1 MLPKRTKKFIF
12 VIVIILIAIF
22 FVIPTIII
30 NNQEGKRASITYD
43 KYVNIK
49 DKKVYSLFDLTSIL
63 NEESESSKYDVKILC
78 DNDIVYEEKLKT
90 AIDISEDKNID
101 NLKITIN
108 GSDYPIKT
116 KQQEFEIKL
125 VEGSND
131 IEIEL
136 LENDSLIKSIKK
148 QVFFIKPYQKQFA
161 EEISKTGINVQY
173 RDGKDF
179 ENYELSNKQF
189 KALGAMNA
197 RWEIYERWINKNG
210 YDNFENYD
218 KLLNDIND
226 TTNIK
231 IIAHINNFV
240 YRGKDITINEEPE
253 FEGVSQFIKKL
264 QARYSNIK
272 YYQIMNEVNCYVSYL
287 SSYINKDDI
296 SSYSKL
302 IEYLEKNNNDAQIL
316 TAGTALVDDKDK
328 QISSL
333 NFYKYMNETGGL
345 DKCNHIAFHPYSYN
359 NITSLR
365 KKIEEHY
372 WKFNE
377 IGGFNYL
384 DITEYGSTNYFVDNN
399 LQAIDVVKQT
409 VALNDKANLKTLFNL
424 WDINEN
430 QDGTNRFGLLT
441 HEYKP
446 KPAYYAMKNYYQNTN
461 GAEYIGMANI
471 INGLEMHVY
480 DKDGKAKV
488 IAWAKDSNNP
498 ITIKYDG
505 FIASDI
511 LGKKIEN
518 TSGTLKID
526 ESPIY
531 LDDVSNLYF
540 YNAISNSILNGYSEF
555 NDKFA
560 SEIQDI
566 KDINIKIEELKDTV
580 KKLESEKIQEK
591 DASNIMEKHFEI
603 GNEIIEQ
610 YKNGNLKISY
620 TKISSML
627 DALNTIGNSYEDL
640 ITISA
645 KTRMKDLSILKQ
657 SIDNVNKAIENN
669 SNIDM
674 IYPNKINKFATDLYE
689 TSNYVLNL
697 EEENEI
703 KTGLINSKALHAK
716 YLNKWADEFSK
727 IYLEEYYKDINN
739 TIINKNNKLF
749 NTYSVV
755 YSDTQINAQ
764 YNKVIQNI
772 QNITQ
777 DAINNNSSRM
787 QECLESQMDL
797 AYKIVEQINSN
808 KIKIDEASY
817 KKLITD
823 ILAISDD
830 YKELYK
836 YYVTEDTIE
845 NSTVKEKL
853 NEVIDK
859 YNNNTDID
867 LSKVT
872 DLINTT
878 REIYNTSINTDNV
891 SDNYLNKQRI
901 LKTCEIINLII
912 DNDIKKAADE
922 DSNNVTITYNVDVNT
937 LTNQDVYVTINLPT
951 DKAII
956 ANNEQN
962 APYIFKEN
970 GTKTIT
976 INIRGYEYT
985 YNISVKNIDKT
996 APKIDNVE
1004 QLNNSVTP
1012 QISDDNLQNVELKLD
1027 GNLKL
1032 EYQVG
1037 QTITTPG
1044 MYNLTAKDKAGNV
1057 TITNFIIYDT
1067 YNENNQKINYIPIY
1081 NVTTLKN
1088 LKNNINMKY
1097 TITKNNQEINEN
1109 DYISAGC
1116 EIQINNKKYYLI
1128 VKGDINGD
1136 GKVTGTDL
1144 VKVRRYLIGLETFTP
1159 VEKVGAILSQRN
1171 DVSINDLAKMRKI
1184 ILQ

>member
-1 MLPKRTKKFIF
+1 MIRNQRNKLKIFIIFLIVITVILICVLKIREEKSYEIPISVVNRTNKMIEHPDIQYIIKYNTIFIPMNEIFTVLMGDNYIENTNQTLNYNDCTFTIDINKNIIIFPNKLKINEYEVNNSVEVEIEEFDEKKYIPIYLISNLPKVDVKVDGKDIF
-12 VIVIILIAIF
+12 NNSQLTYTSEALDENRDNHKVVIYTECDDKSLNEDYWGESNGSLWREEALKRIEKYRKENIE
-22 FVIPTIII
+22 I
-30 NNQEGKRASITYD
+30 NVYNQNGEKL
-43 KYVNIK
+43 NIK
-49 DKKVYSLFDLTSIL
+49 NLSIKMKNNKFLFGTAINQMNTESISKKYFNMILSENSYKWKVTEQYGYNTADKLYKYASDNNYTLKAHTLWWDYIY
-63 NEESESSKYDVKILC
+63 SSKLKELVK
-78 DNDIVYEEKLKT
+78 
-90 AIDISEDKNID
+90 SEDKEKITFEYIYNKYNEKEITEEETNNLLN
-101 NLKITIN
+101 NLK
-108 GSDYPIKT
+108 
-116 KQQEFEIKL
+116 QEFENIVYAHIQEEVSRYPNVQEWDVVNEITNLQFFKYYLYDRHLLDDDNFLTDDTKYNVRFNDNKEYYNFIVNCFNKTREINPNAKLILNDEKVKGYNNSRQYEEIKE
-125 VEGSND
+125 V
-131 IEIEL
+131 
-136 LENDSLIKSIKK
+136 IKK
-148 QVFFIKPYQKQFA
+148 LKNTIDAF
-161 EEISKTGINVQY
+161 GIQC
-173 RDGKDF
+173 
-179 ENYELSNKQF
+179 
-189 KALGAMNA
+189 
-197 RWEIYERWINKNG
+197 
-210 YDNFENYD
+210 
-218 KLLNDIND
+218 
-226 TTNIK
+226 
-231 IIAHINNFV
+231 HINNKYSMSPQSYFNQ
-240 YRGKDITINEEPE
+240 INEI
-253 FEGVSQFIKKL
+253 V
-264 QARYSNIK
+264 
-272 YYQIMNEVNCYVSYL
+272 
-287 SSYINKDDI
+287 
-296 SSYSKL
+296 
-302 IEYLEKNNNDAQIL
+302 
-316 TAGTALVDDKDK
+316 
-328 QISSL
+328 
-333 NFYKYMNETGGL
+333 NETGMKDIIISEYDNYTNSKL
-345 DKCNHIAFHPYSYN
+345 NNYTKEEKITKARYLRDFAIMSYSNLNVSEFTMWVYNMNHFCNEERQYYEELVEQWLNYSEEVN
-359 NITSLR
+359 NIENSKYTTR
-365 KKIEEHY
+365 VYDGEY
-372 WKFNE
+372 
-377 IGGFNYL
+377 
-384 DITEYGSTNYFVDNN
+384 DITVKLENGKIKTVQQTINSNNSDN
-399 LQAIDVVKQT
+399 I
-409 VALNDKANLKTLFNL
+409 
-424 WDINEN
+424 
-430 QDGTNRFGLLT
+430 
-441 HEYKP
+441 
-446 KPAYYAMKNYYQNTN
+446 
-461 GAEYIGMANI
+461 NI
-471 INGLEMHVY
+471 I
-480 DKDGKAKV
+480 
-488 IAWAKDSNNP
+488 
-498 ITIKYDG
+498 IK
-505 FIASDI
+505 S
-511 LGKKIEN
+511 
-518 TSGTLKID
+518 
-526 ESPIY
+526 
-531 LDDVSNLYF
+531 
-540 YNAISNSILNGYSEF
+540 SI
-555 NDKFA
+555 
-560 SEIQDI
+560 
-566 KDINIKIEELKDTV
+566 
-580 KKLESEKIQEK
+580 
-591 DASNIMEKHFEI
+591 
-603 GNEIIEQ
+603 
-610 YKNGNLKISY
+610 
-620 TKISSML
+620 
-627 DALNTIGNSYEDL
+627 
-640 ITISA
+640 
-645 KTRMKDLSILKQ
+645 
-657 SIDNVNKAIENN
+657 
-669 SNIDM
+669 
-674 IYPNKINKFATDLYE
+674 
-689 TSNYVLNL
+689 
-697 EEENEI
+697 
-703 KTGLINSKALHAK
+703 
-716 YLNKWADEFSK
+716 
-727 IYLEEYYKDINN
+727 
-739 TIINKNNKLF
+739 
-749 NTYSVV
+749 
-755 YSDTQINAQ
+755 
-764 YNKVIQNI
+764 
-772 QNITQ
+772 
-777 DAINNNSSRM
+777 
-787 QECLESQMDL
+787 
-797 AYKIVEQINSN
+797 N
-808 KIKIDEASY
+808 KIKIVKEPNKSTFYRNDNLDLSGGILRVYYDDNTTKDIELNDENIQIDGFDSNNIGKKKLTIKYENKETYYEINVVESIENSIKIVTDNLTKKNKKLKKDYNIIDY
-817 KKLITD
+817 KKYQDILNSIENLNNDINNNNKDRIEKLYEQQINIANDVTTKYINNQDTIYVSELKKCITD
-823 ILAISDD
+823 ILAISED

>member
-1 MLPKRTKKFIF
+1 MY
-12 VIVIILIAIF
+12 
-22 FVIPTIII
+22 
-30 NNQEGKRASITYD
+30 NQNGEKL
-43 KYVNIK
+43 NIK
-49 DKKVYSLFDLTSIL
+49 NLSIKMKNNKFLFGTAINQMNTESISKKYFNMILSENSYKWKVTEQYGYNTADKLYKYASDNNYTLKAHTLWWDYIY
-63 NEESESSKYDVKILC
+63 SSKLKELVK
-78 DNDIVYEEKLKT
+78 
-90 AIDISEDKNID
+90 SEDKEKITFEYIYNKYNEKEITEEETNNLLN
-101 NLKITIN
+101 NLK
-108 GSDYPIKT
+108 
-116 KQQEFEIKL
+116 QEFENIVYAHIQEEVSRYPNVQEWDVVNEITNLQFFKYYLYDRHLLDDDNFLTDDTKYNVRFNDNKEYYNFIVNCFNKTREINPNAKLILNDEKVKGYNNSRQYEEIKE
-125 VEGSND
+125 V
-131 IEIEL
+131 
-136 LENDSLIKSIKK
+136 IKK
-148 QVFFIKPYQKQFA
+148 LKNTIDAF
-161 EEISKTGINVQY
+161 GIQC
-173 RDGKDF
+173 
-179 ENYELSNKQF
+179 
-189 KALGAMNA
+189 
-197 RWEIYERWINKNG
+197 
-210 YDNFENYD
+210 
-218 KLLNDIND
+218 
-226 TTNIK
+226 
-231 IIAHINNFV
+231 HINNKYSMSPQSYFNQ
-240 YRGKDITINEEPE
+240 INEI
-253 FEGVSQFIKKL
+253 V
-264 QARYSNIK
+264 
-272 YYQIMNEVNCYVSYL
+272 
-287 SSYINKDDI
+287 
-296 SSYSKL
+296 
-302 IEYLEKNNNDAQIL
+302 
-316 TAGTALVDDKDK
+316 
-328 QISSL
+328 
-333 NFYKYMNETGGL
+333 NETGMKDIIISEYDNYTNSKL
-345 DKCNHIAFHPYSYN
+345 NNYTKEEKITKARYLRDFAIMSYSNLNVSEFTMWVYNMNHFCNEERQYYEELVEQWLNYSEEVN
-359 NITSLR
+359 NIENSKYTTR
-365 KKIEEHY
+365 VYDGEY
-372 WKFNE
+372 
-377 IGGFNYL
+377 
-384 DITEYGSTNYFVDNN
+384 DITVKLENGKIKTVQQTINSNNSDN
-399 LQAIDVVKQT
+399 I
-409 VALNDKANLKTLFNL
+409 
-424 WDINEN
+424 
-430 QDGTNRFGLLT
+430 
-441 HEYKP
+441 
-446 KPAYYAMKNYYQNTN
+446 
-461 GAEYIGMANI
+461 NI
-471 INGLEMHVY
+471 I
-480 DKDGKAKV
+480 
-488 IAWAKDSNNP
+488 
-498 ITIKYDG
+498 IK
-505 FIASDI
+505 S
-511 LGKKIEN
+511 
-518 TSGTLKID
+518 
-526 ESPIY
+526 
-531 LDDVSNLYF
+531 
-540 YNAISNSILNGYSEF
+540 SI
-555 NDKFA
+555 
-560 SEIQDI
+560 
-566 KDINIKIEELKDTV
+566 
-580 KKLESEKIQEK
+580 
-591 DASNIMEKHFEI
+591 
-603 GNEIIEQ
+603 
-610 YKNGNLKISY
+610 
-620 TKISSML
+620 
-627 DALNTIGNSYEDL
+627 
-640 ITISA
+640 
-645 KTRMKDLSILKQ
+645 
-657 SIDNVNKAIENN
+657 
-669 SNIDM
+669 
-674 IYPNKINKFATDLYE
+674 
-689 TSNYVLNL
+689 
-697 EEENEI
+697 
-703 KTGLINSKALHAK
+703 
-716 YLNKWADEFSK
+716 
-727 IYLEEYYKDINN
+727 
-739 TIINKNNKLF
+739 
-749 NTYSVV
+749 
-755 YSDTQINAQ
+755 
-764 YNKVIQNI
+764 
-772 QNITQ
+772 
-777 DAINNNSSRM
+777 
-787 QECLESQMDL
+787 
-797 AYKIVEQINSN
+797 N
-808 KIKIDEASY
+808 KIKIVKEPNKSTFYRNDNLDLSGGILRVYYDDNTTKDIELNDENIQIDGFDSNNIGKKKLTIKYENKETYYEINVVESIENSIKIVTDNLTKKNKKLKKDYNIIDY
-817 KKLITD
+817 KKYQDILNSIENLNNDINNNNKDRIEKLYEQQINIANDVTTKYINNQDTIYVSELKKCITD
-823 ILAISDD
+823 ILAISED

>member
-1 MLPKRTKKFIF
+1 MIRNQRNKLKIFIIFLIVITVILMCVLKIREEKSYEIPISVVNRTNKMIEHPDIQYIIKYNTIFIPMNEIFTVLMGDNYIENTNQTLNYNDCTFTIDINKNIIIFPNKLKINEYEVNNSVEVEIEEFDEKKYIPIYLISNLPKVDVKVDGKDIF
-12 VIVIILIAIF
+12 NNSQLTYTSEALDENRDNHKVVIYTECDDKSLNEDYWGESNGSLWREEALKRIEKYRKENIE
-22 FVIPTIII
+22 I
-30 NNQEGKRASITYD
+30 NVYNQNGEKL
-43 KYVNIK
+43 NIK
-49 DKKVYSLFDLTSIL
+49 NLSIKMKNNKFLFGTAINQMNTESISKKYFNMILSENSYKWKVTEQYGYNTADKLYKYASDNNYTLKAHTLWWDYIY
-63 NEESESSKYDVKILC
+63 SSKLKELVK
-78 DNDIVYEEKLKT
+78 
-90 AIDISEDKNID
+90 SEDKEKITFEYIYNKYNEKEITEEETNNLLN
-101 NLKITIN
+101 NLK
-108 GSDYPIKT
+108 
-116 KQQEFEIKL
+116 QEFENIVYAHIQEEVSRYPNVQEWDVVNEITNLQFFKYYLYDRHLLDDDNFLTDDTKYNVRFNDNKEYYNFIVNCFNKTREINPNAKLILNDEKVKGYNNSRQYEEIKE
-125 VEGSND
+125 V
-131 IEIEL
+131 
-136 LENDSLIKSIKK
+136 IKK
-148 QVFFIKPYQKQFA
+148 LKNTIDAF
-161 EEISKTGINVQY
+161 GIQC
-173 RDGKDF
+173 
-179 ENYELSNKQF
+179 
-189 KALGAMNA
+189 
-197 RWEIYERWINKNG
+197 
-210 YDNFENYD
+210 
-218 KLLNDIND
+218 
-226 TTNIK
+226 
-231 IIAHINNFV
+231 HINNKYSMSPQSYFNQ
-240 YRGKDITINEEPE
+240 INEI
-253 FEGVSQFIKKL
+253 V
-264 QARYSNIK
+264 
-272 YYQIMNEVNCYVSYL
+272 
-287 SSYINKDDI
+287 
-296 SSYSKL
+296 
-302 IEYLEKNNNDAQIL
+302 
-316 TAGTALVDDKDK
+316 
-328 QISSL
+328 
-333 NFYKYMNETGGL
+333 NETGMKDIIISEYDNYTNSKL
-345 DKCNHIAFHPYSYN
+345 NNYTKEEKITKARYLRDFAIMSYSNLNVSEFTMWVYNMNHFCNEERQYYEELVEQWLNYSEEVN
-359 NITSLR
+359 NIENSKYTTR
-365 KKIEEHY
+365 VYDGEY
-372 WKFNE
+372 
-377 IGGFNYL
+377 
-384 DITEYGSTNYFVDNN
+384 DITVKLENGKIKTVQQTINSNNSDN
-399 LQAIDVVKQT
+399 I
-409 VALNDKANLKTLFNL
+409 
-424 WDINEN
+424 
-430 QDGTNRFGLLT
+430 
-441 HEYKP
+441 
-446 KPAYYAMKNYYQNTN
+446 
-461 GAEYIGMANI
+461 NI
-471 INGLEMHVY
+471 I
-480 DKDGKAKV
+480 
-488 IAWAKDSNNP
+488 
-498 ITIKYDG
+498 IK
-505 FIASDI
+505 S
-511 LGKKIEN
+511 
-518 TSGTLKID
+518 
-526 ESPIY
+526 
-531 LDDVSNLYF
+531 
-540 YNAISNSILNGYSEF
+540 SI
-555 NDKFA
+555 
-560 SEIQDI
+560 
-566 KDINIKIEELKDTV
+566 
-580 KKLESEKIQEK
+580 
-591 DASNIMEKHFEI
+591 
-603 GNEIIEQ
+603 
-610 YKNGNLKISY
+610 
-620 TKISSML
+620 
-627 DALNTIGNSYEDL
+627 
-640 ITISA
+640 
-645 KTRMKDLSILKQ
+645 
-657 SIDNVNKAIENN
+657 
-669 SNIDM
+669 
-674 IYPNKINKFATDLYE
+674 
-689 TSNYVLNL
+689 
-697 EEENEI
+697 
-703 KTGLINSKALHAK
+703 
-716 YLNKWADEFSK
+716 
-727 IYLEEYYKDINN
+727 
-739 TIINKNNKLF
+739 
-749 NTYSVV
+749 
-755 YSDTQINAQ
+755 
-764 YNKVIQNI
+764 
-772 QNITQ
+772 
-777 DAINNNSSRM
+777 
-787 QECLESQMDL
+787 
-797 AYKIVEQINSN
+797 N
-808 KIKIDEASY
+808 KIKIVKEPNKSTFYRNDNLDLSGGILRVYYDDNTTKDIELNDENIQIDGFDSNNIGKKKLTIKYENKETYYEINVVESIENSIKIVTDNLTKKNKKLKKDYNIIDY
-817 KKLITD
+817 KKYQDILNSIENLNNDINNNNKDRIEKLYEQQINIANDVTTKYINNQDTIYVSELKKCITD
-823 ILAISDD
+823 ILAISED

>member
-1 MLPKRTKKFIF
+1 MIRNQRNKLKIFIIFLIVITVILMCVLKIREEKSYEIPISVVNRTNKMIDHPDIQYIIKYNTIFIPMNEIFTVLMGDNYIENTNQTLNYNDCTFTIDINKNIIIFPNKLKINEYEVNNSVEVEIEEFDGKKYIPIYLISNLPKVDVKVDGKDIFNNSQLTYTSEALDENRDNHKVVIYTECDDKSLNEEYWGESNGSLWREEALKRIEKYRKENIEINVYNQNGEKLNIKNLSIKMKNNKFLFGTAINQMNTESISKKYFNMILSENSYKWKVTEQYGYNTADKLYKYASDNNYTLKAHTLWWDYIYSSKLKELVKSEDKEKITFEYIYNKYNEKEITEEETNNLLNNLKQEFENIVYAHIQEEVSRYPNVQEWDVVNEITNLQFFKYYLYDRHLLDDDNFFTDDTKYNVRFNDNKEYYNFIVNCFNKTREINPNAKLILNDEKVKGYNNSRQYEEIKEVIKKLKNTIDAFGIQCHINNKYSMSPQSYFNQINEIVNETGMKDIIISEYDNYTNSKLNNYTKEEKITKARYLRDFAIMSYSNLNVSEFTMWVYNMNHFCNEERQYYEELVEQWLNYSEEVNNIENSKYTTRVYDGEYDITVKLENGKIKTVQQTINSNNSDNINIIIKSSINKIEIVKEPNKSTFYRNDNLDLSGGILRVYYDDNTTKDIELNDENIQIDGFDSNNIGKKKLTIKYENKETYYEINVVESIENSIKIVTDNLTKKNKKLKEDYN
-12 VIVIILIAIF
+12 IIDDKKYQDILNSIENLNNEINNNNKDRIEKLYEQQINIAND
-22 FVIPTIII
+22 VTTKYI
-30 NNQEGKRASITYD
+30 NNQD
-43 KYVNIK
+43 
-49 DKKVYSLFDLTSIL
+49 
-63 NEESESSKYDVKILC
+63 
-78 DNDIVYEEKLKT
+78 
-90 AIDISEDKNID
+90 
-101 NLKITIN
+101 TI
-108 GSDYPIKT
+108 
-116 KQQEFEIKL
+116 
-125 VEGSND
+125 
-131 IEIEL
+131 
-136 LENDSLIKSIKK
+136 
-148 QVFFIKPYQKQFA
+148 
-161 EEISKTGINVQY
+161 
-173 RDGKDF
+173 
-179 ENYELSNKQF
+179 
-189 KALGAMNA
+189 
-197 RWEIYERWINKNG
+197 
-210 YDNFENYD
+210 
-218 KLLNDIND
+218 
-226 TTNIK
+226 
-231 IIAHINNFV
+231 
-240 YRGKDITINEEPE
+240 
-253 FEGVSQFIKKL
+253 
-264 QARYSNIK
+264 
-272 YYQIMNEVNCYVSYL
+272 YVS
-287 SSYINKDDI
+287 
-296 SSYSKL
+296 
-302 IEYLEKNNNDAQIL
+302 
-316 TAGTALVDDKDK
+316 
-328 QISSL
+328 
-333 NFYKYMNETGGL
+333 
-345 DKCNHIAFHPYSYN
+345 
-359 NITSLR
+359 
-365 KKIEEHY
+365 
-372 WKFNE
+372 
-377 IGGFNYL
+377 
-384 DITEYGSTNYFVDNN
+384 
-399 LQAIDVVKQT
+399 
-409 VALNDKANLKTLFNL
+409 
-424 WDINEN
+424 
-430 QDGTNRFGLLT
+430 
-441 HEYKP
+441 
-446 KPAYYAMKNYYQNTN
+446 
-461 GAEYIGMANI
+461 
-471 INGLEMHVY
+471 
-480 DKDGKAKV
+480 
-488 IAWAKDSNNP
+488 
-498 ITIKYDG
+498 
-505 FIASDI
+505 
-511 LGKKIEN
+511 
-518 TSGTLKID
+518 
-526 ESPIY
+526 
-531 LDDVSNLYF
+531 
-540 YNAISNSILNGYSEF
+540 
-555 NDKFA
+555 
-560 SEIQDI
+560 
-566 KDINIKIEELKDTV
+566 ELK
-580 KKLESEKIQEK
+580 K
-591 DASNIMEKHFEI
+591 
-603 GNEIIEQ
+603 
-610 YKNGNLKISY
+610 
-620 TKISSML
+620 
-627 DALNTIGNSYEDL
+627 
-640 ITISA
+640 
-645 KTRMKDLSILKQ
+645 
-657 SIDNVNKAIENN
+657 
-669 SNIDM
+669 
-674 IYPNKINKFATDLYE
+674 
-689 TSNYVLNL
+689 
-697 EEENEI
+697 
-703 KTGLINSKALHAK
+703 
-716 YLNKWADEFSK
+716 
-727 IYLEEYYKDINN
+727 
-739 TIINKNNKLF
+739 
-749 NTYSVV
+749 
-755 YSDTQINAQ
+755 
-764 YNKVIQNI
+764 
-772 QNITQ
+772 
-777 DAINNNSSRM
+777 
-787 QECLESQMDL
+787 C
-797 AYKIVEQINSN
+797 
-808 KIKIDEASY
+808 
-817 KKLITD
+817 ITD
-823 ILAISDD
+823 ILAISED

>member
-1 MLPKRTKKFIF
+1 MIRNQRNKLKIFIIFLIVITVILMCVLKIREEKSYEIPISVVNRTNKMIEHPDIQYIIKYNTIFIPMNEIFTVLMGDNYIENTNQTLNYNDCTFTIDINKNIIIFPNKLKINEYEVNNSVEVEIEEFDEKKYIPIYLISNLPKVDVKVDGKDIF
-12 VIVIILIAIF
+12 NNSQLTYTSEALDENRDNHKVVIYTECDDKSLNEDYWGESNGSLWREEALKRIEKYRKENIE
-22 FVIPTIII
+22 I
-30 NNQEGKRASITYD
+30 NVYNQNGEKL
-43 KYVNIK
+43 NIK
-49 DKKVYSLFDLTSIL
+49 NLSIKMKNNKFLFGTAINQMNTESISKKYFNMILSENSYKWKVTEQYGYNTADKLYKYASDNNYTLKAHTLWWDYIY
-63 NEESESSKYDVKILC
+63 SSKLKELVK
-78 DNDIVYEEKLKT
+78 
-90 AIDISEDKNID
+90 SEDKEKITFEYIYNKYNEKEITEEETNNLLN
-101 NLKITIN
+101 NLK
-108 GSDYPIKT
+108 
-116 KQQEFEIKL
+116 QEFENIVYAHIQEEVSRYPNVQEWDVVNEITNLQFFKYYLYDRHLLDDDNFLTDDTKYNVRFNDNKEYYNFIVNCFNKTREINPNAKLILNDEKVKGYNNSRQYEEIKE
-125 VEGSND
+125 V
-131 IEIEL
+131 
-136 LENDSLIKSIKK
+136 IKK
-148 QVFFIKPYQKQFA
+148 LKNTIDAF
-161 EEISKTGINVQY
+161 GIQC
-173 RDGKDF
+173 
-179 ENYELSNKQF
+179 
-189 KALGAMNA
+189 
-197 RWEIYERWINKNG
+197 
-210 YDNFENYD
+210 
-218 KLLNDIND
+218 
-226 TTNIK
+226 
-231 IIAHINNFV
+231 HINNKYSMSPQSYFNQ
-240 YRGKDITINEEPE
+240 INEI
-253 FEGVSQFIKKL
+253 V
-264 QARYSNIK
+264 
-272 YYQIMNEVNCYVSYL
+272 
-287 SSYINKDDI
+287 
-296 SSYSKL
+296 
-302 IEYLEKNNNDAQIL
+302 
-316 TAGTALVDDKDK
+316 
-328 QISSL
+328 
-333 NFYKYMNETGGL
+333 NETGMKDIIISEYDNYTNSKL
-345 DKCNHIAFHPYSYN
+345 NNYTKEEKITKARYLRDFAIMSYSNLNVSEFTMWVYNMNHFCNEERQYYEELVEQWLNYSEEVN
-359 NITSLR
+359 NIENSKYTTR
-365 KKIEEHY
+365 VYDGEY
-372 WKFNE
+372 
-377 IGGFNYL
+377 
-384 DITEYGSTNYFVDNN
+384 DITVKLENGKIKTVQQTINSNNSDN
-399 LQAIDVVKQT
+399 I
-409 VALNDKANLKTLFNL
+409 
-424 WDINEN
+424 
-430 QDGTNRFGLLT
+430 
-441 HEYKP
+441 
-446 KPAYYAMKNYYQNTN
+446 
-461 GAEYIGMANI
+461 NI
-471 INGLEMHVY
+471 I
-480 DKDGKAKV
+480 
-488 IAWAKDSNNP
+488 
-498 ITIKYDG
+498 IK
-505 FIASDI
+505 S
-511 LGKKIEN
+511 
-518 TSGTLKID
+518 
-526 ESPIY
+526 
-531 LDDVSNLYF
+531 
-540 YNAISNSILNGYSEF
+540 SI
-555 NDKFA
+555 
-560 SEIQDI
+560 
-566 KDINIKIEELKDTV
+566 
-580 KKLESEKIQEK
+580 
-591 DASNIMEKHFEI
+591 
-603 GNEIIEQ
+603 
-610 YKNGNLKISY
+610 
-620 TKISSML
+620 
-627 DALNTIGNSYEDL
+627 
-640 ITISA
+640 
-645 KTRMKDLSILKQ
+645 
-657 SIDNVNKAIENN
+657 
-669 SNIDM
+669 
-674 IYPNKINKFATDLYE
+674 
-689 TSNYVLNL
+689 
-697 EEENEI
+697 
-703 KTGLINSKALHAK
+703 
-716 YLNKWADEFSK
+716 
-727 IYLEEYYKDINN
+727 
-739 TIINKNNKLF
+739 
-749 NTYSVV
+749 
-755 YSDTQINAQ
+755 
-764 YNKVIQNI
+764 
-772 QNITQ
+772 
-777 DAINNNSSRM
+777 
-787 QECLESQMDL
+787 
-797 AYKIVEQINSN
+797 N
-808 KIKIDEASY
+808 KIKIVKEPNKSTFYRNDNLDLSGGILRVYYDDNTTKDIELNDENIQIDGFDSNNIGKKKLTIKYENKETYYEINVVESIENSIKILTDNLTKNKKKLKKDYNIIDY
-817 KKLITD
+817 KKYQDILNSIENLNNDINNNNKDRIEKLYEQQINIANDVTTKYINNQDTIYVSELKKCITD
-823 ILAISDD
+823 ILAISED

>member
-1 MLPKRTKKFIF
+1 MIRNQRNKLKIFIIFLIVITVILMCVLKIREEKSYEIPISVVNRTNKMIEHPDIQYIIKYNTIFIPMNEIFTVLMGDNYIENTNQTLNYNDCTFTIDINKNIIIFPNKLKINEYEVNNSVEVEIEEFDEKKYIPIYLISNLPKVDVKVDGKDIF
-12 VIVIILIAIF
+12 NNSQLTYTSEALDENRDNHKVVIYTECDDKSLNEDYWGESNGSLWREEALKRIEKYRKENIE
-22 FVIPTIII
+22 I
-30 NNQEGKRASITYD
+30 NVYNQNGEKL
-43 KYVNIK
+43 NIK
-49 DKKVYSLFDLTSIL
+49 NLSIKMKNNKFLFGTAINQMNTESISKKYFNMILSENSYKWKVTEQYGYNTADKLYKYASDNNYTLKAHTLWWDYIY
-63 NEESESSKYDVKILC
+63 SSKLKELVK
-78 DNDIVYEEKLKT
+78 
-90 AIDISEDKNID
+90 SEDKEKITFEYIYNKYNEKEITEEETNNLLN
-101 NLKITIN
+101 NLK
-108 GSDYPIKT
+108 
-116 KQQEFEIKL
+116 QEFENIVYAHIQEEVSRYPNVQEWDVVNEITNLQFFKYYLYDRHLLDDDNFLTDDTKYNVRFNDNKEYYNFIVNCFNKTREINPNAKLILNDEKVKGYNNSRQYEEIKE
-125 VEGSND
+125 V
-131 IEIEL
+131 
-136 LENDSLIKSIKK
+136 IKK
-148 QVFFIKPYQKQFA
+148 LKNTIDAF
-161 EEISKTGINVQY
+161 GIQC
-173 RDGKDF
+173 
-179 ENYELSNKQF
+179 
-189 KALGAMNA
+189 
-197 RWEIYERWINKNG
+197 
-210 YDNFENYD
+210 
-218 KLLNDIND
+218 
-226 TTNIK
+226 
-231 IIAHINNFV
+231 HINNKYSMSPQSYFNQ
-240 YRGKDITINEEPE
+240 INEI
-253 FEGVSQFIKKL
+253 V
-264 QARYSNIK
+264 
-272 YYQIMNEVNCYVSYL
+272 
-287 SSYINKDDI
+287 
-296 SSYSKL
+296 
-302 IEYLEKNNNDAQIL
+302 
-316 TAGTALVDDKDK
+316 
-328 QISSL
+328 
-333 NFYKYMNETGGL
+333 NETGMKDIIISEYDNYTNSKL
-345 DKCNHIAFHPYSYN
+345 NNYTKEEKITKARYLRDFAIMSYSNLNVSEFTMWVYNMNHFCNEERQYYEELVEQWLNYSEEVN
-359 NITSLR
+359 NIENSKYTTR
-365 KKIEEHY
+365 VYDGEY
-372 WKFNE
+372 
-377 IGGFNYL
+377 
-384 DITEYGSTNYFVDNN
+384 DITVKLENGKIKTVQQTINSNNSDN
-399 LQAIDVVKQT
+399 I
-409 VALNDKANLKTLFNL
+409 
-424 WDINEN
+424 
-430 QDGTNRFGLLT
+430 
-441 HEYKP
+441 
-446 KPAYYAMKNYYQNTN
+446 
-461 GAEYIGMANI
+461 NI
-471 INGLEMHVY
+471 I
-480 DKDGKAKV
+480 
-488 IAWAKDSNNP
+488 
-498 ITIKYDG
+498 IK
-505 FIASDI
+505 S
-511 LGKKIEN
+511 
-518 TSGTLKID
+518 
-526 ESPIY
+526 
-531 LDDVSNLYF
+531 
-540 YNAISNSILNGYSEF
+540 SI
-555 NDKFA
+555 
-560 SEIQDI
+560 
-566 KDINIKIEELKDTV
+566 
-580 KKLESEKIQEK
+580 
-591 DASNIMEKHFEI
+591 
-603 GNEIIEQ
+603 
-610 YKNGNLKISY
+610 
-620 TKISSML
+620 
-627 DALNTIGNSYEDL
+627 
-640 ITISA
+640 
-645 KTRMKDLSILKQ
+645 
-657 SIDNVNKAIENN
+657 
-669 SNIDM
+669 
-674 IYPNKINKFATDLYE
+674 
-689 TSNYVLNL
+689 
-697 EEENEI
+697 
-703 KTGLINSKALHAK
+703 
-716 YLNKWADEFSK
+716 
-727 IYLEEYYKDINN
+727 
-739 TIINKNNKLF
+739 
-749 NTYSVV
+749 
-755 YSDTQINAQ
+755 
-764 YNKVIQNI
+764 
-772 QNITQ
+772 
-777 DAINNNSSRM
+777 
-787 QECLESQMDL
+787 
-797 AYKIVEQINSN
+797 N
-808 KIKIDEASY
+808 KIKIVKEPNKSTFYRNDNLDLSGGILRVYYDDNITKDIELNDENIQIDGFDSNNIGKKKLTIKYENKETYYEINVVESIENSIKIVTDNLTKKNKKLKKDYNIIDY
-817 KKLITD
+817 KKYQDILNSIENLNNDINNNNKDRIEKLYEQQINIANDVTTKYINNQDTIYVSELKKCITD
-823 ILAISDD
+823 ILAISED